1 MQLRTPC
8 KSHELH
14 LRRKEAMIEANHNA
28 NKKKTPMVPTSS
40 TRPSTTT
47 TPRSSFSSVIGTFSA
62 STKKQQQQQRHQQRG
77 HQRHHHRRKRQAA
90 VHDDEPLFENLGESP
105 HFHDGSLVM
114 EEENVVN
121 EKATAA
127 DGQENG
133 WSIKGLG
140 KGRPKAAKQVR
151 SIWPSSAFHNSLISR
166 NCCKLNSF
174 CRGKYCKN

>member
-40 TRPSTTT
+40 TRPSTTTSTT

-151 SIWPSSAFHNSLISR
+151 RITS
-166 NCCKLNSF
+166 
-174 CRGKYCKN
+174 

>member
-62 STKKQQQQQRHQQRG
+62 STKQQQRG

-151 SIWPSSAFHNSLISR
+151 RI
-166 NCCKLNSF
+166 KT
-174 CRGKYCKN
+174 

>member
-1 MQLRTPC
+1 
-8 KSHELH
+8 
-14 LRRKEAMIEANHNA
+14 MIEANHNA

-40 TRPSTTT
+40 TRPSTTTSTT

-140 KGRPKAAKQVR
+140 KGRPKAAKQVHTKNYVL
-151 SIWPSSAFHNSLISR
+151 IWPSSSLQS
-166 NCCKLNSF
+166 S
-174 CRGKYCKN
+174 

>member
-1 MQLRTPC
+1 
-8 KSHELH
+8 
-14 LRRKEAMIEANHNA
+14 MIEANHNA

-62 STKKQQQQQRHQQRG
+62 STKQQQRG
-77 HQRHHHRRKRQAA
+77 HQRHHHRRKRQVA

-151 SIWPSSAFHNSLISR
+151 SIWPSSPFHNSLISR